1 MLKTN
6 QSTPLPQTVA
16 ILKSGCELE
25 KPFGR
30 LSHTCQ
36 QINKDLEKKKIF
48 FSLQG
53 ASWRVGEL
61 FEQLA
66 GGGALFLSPFPASR
80 ILGLCKPPGG
90 WGELQGP

>member
-36 QINKDLEKKKIF
+36 QINKDLEKKKF
-48 FSLQG
+48 FFHC
-53 ASWRVGEL
+53 RE
-61 FEQLA
+61 LA
-66 GGGALFLSPFPASR
+66 GGWVSSLSS
-80 ILGLCKPPGG
+80 
-90 WGELQGP
+90 